1 MNNTGVID
9 HFLEVFTRYIDS
21 GFGLLHG
28 EVAFIASTLIAID
41 MALAGIF
48 WTLEAAGENEL
59 IARLIKKTLFIGAFA
74 YLISNWN
81 GLAAIIFNSFAGLGL
96 KASGS
101 GFSVGDLMRPGKLA
115 QTGLD
120 AGQPLLQ
127 AASDLMGAVSFFEN
141 FLQII
146 CLMLAWVLVVLAF
159 FILAIQMFVTLIEFK
174 LTTLAGFVL
183 IPFGLFGKSAY
194 LAERVLGN
202 VISSGIK
209 VLVLAVIVGIGSTL
223 FSTFVQDFGT
233 ASPTGEEAM
242 SIVLAALTLLGL
254 GIFGPG
260 IANGLVSG
268 GPQLGA
274 GSAVGTTL
282 AAGGLG
288 VAGAASLGMTVR
300 GVAALGSAGANVAR
314 TGAAVAGATSIAY
327 GLGAMGKQG
336 ASAVAGGVANVA
348 KTSAKMATKPMT
360 SAVASAQDSL
370 TERFKDGSRQAFA
383 ASGGAST
390 KGSVNSVLSS
400 SPTSPSSSRADPGSL
415 TPNGAPDWAK
425 RLKDQQNLQHGV
437 NSLTHTIRSGDA
449 RGGGAHPDLSDK
461 S

>member
-21 GFGLLHG
+21 GFGLLSG

-48 WTLEAAGENEL
+48 WTLEAGGENEL

-81 GLAAIIFNSFAGLGL
+81 ALSSIIFHSFAGLGL
-96 KASGS
+96 KATGS
-101 GFSVGDLMRPGKLA
+101 GFSISDLMRPGKLA

-127 AASDLMGAVSFFEN
+127 SASDLMGAVSFFEN

-146 CLMLAWVLVVLAF
+146 CLMLAWVLIVLAF

-183 IPFGLFGKSAY
+183 IPFGLFGKSAF

-209 VLVLAVIVGIGSTL
+209 VLVLAVILGIGSTL
-223 FSTFVQDFGT
+223 FSSLVQDFGSD
-233 ASPTGEEAM
+233 SPTIEEAM
-242 SIVLAALTLLGL
+242 SIVLASLTLLGL

-274 GSAVGTTL
+274 GAAVGTAI
-282 AAGGLG
+282 AAGGVG
-288 VAGAASLGMTVR
+288 VAGAAGVGMMMRSV
-300 GVAALGSAGANVAR
+300 GALGGAVASTVQ
-314 TGAAVAGATSIAY
+314 TGARVAGAASTAY
-327 GLGAMGKQG
+327 GLGAAGKEG
-336 ASAVAGGVANVA
+336 GSAIAGGLANVA
-348 KTSAKMATKPMT
+348 KTAANRASTPIGSAIG
-360 SAVASAQDSL
+360 SAQEKTAESVK
-370 TERFKDGSRQAFA
+370 EGSRQAFA
-383 ASGGAST
+383 ANGGATT
-390 KGSVNSVLSS
+390 KDQTSGDTQSHPAS
-400 SPTSPSSSRADPGSL
+400 SPNPGEEMTEGGSE
-415 TPNGAPDWAK
+415 PQWAK
-425 RLKDQQNLQHGV
+425 SLRDQQHLMHGV
-437 NSLTHTIRSGDA
+437 NALTSTIRSGDA
-449 RGGGAHPDLSDK
+449 KGGGASPDLSDN